1 MSEQL
6 VPEIRVAGFDGEW
19 VDLPFNQMAHR
30 RSSIVPAKGLPQLEY
45 EDIESGFGR
54 LNKDLRDKTSQKNGI
69 RFERGDVLFGKLRP
83 YLKNWFLPDF
93 EGLAVGDFWVLAPDT
108 CTGSYLYG
116 LIQAP
121 RFTVASSISSGSKMP
136 RSDWPF
142 VSHTSFASPVSRE
155 EQDSVGS
162 TFLRLERLV
171 NEHRQKHRQL
181 QQAKASLMQ
190 RMFAAPGES
199 EPEIRFEGFTGAWQE
214 LPLLDLIESIV
225 DFRGR
230 TPKKLGMNWAKSG
243 HLALS
248 ANNVKPGYIDFHRDV
263 HYGDEAL
270 YQNWMGGRELYEGQV
285 LFTTEAPMGNVAQVP
300 DNRGYILSQRVIA
313 FVPNKN
319 QLGDDFLRVLL
330 ESPPVVSQLNSL
342 LSGGTAKGVSQ
353 KALSAVL
360 IKVPQDLGEQRRV
373 AALFL
378 NLDLLTQAEAQYVSK
393 LQQVKSAL
401 LQKMFV

>member
-6 VPEIRVAGFDGEW
+6 VPQIRVAGFDGEW

-142 VSHTSFASPVSRE
+142 VSQTSFASPVSRE

-171 NEHRQKHRQL
+171 NEHRQKHRRL

-190 RMFAAPGES
+190 RMFPAPGET
-199 EPEIRFEGFTGAWQE
+199 EPEIRLGGFTGDWPGRE
-214 LPLLDLIESIV
+214 LGDLGHAIAGFGFPNVEQGGRVGTPFYKVSDMNLPGNSRRMTTANNYVTKDQIERLSWRPVSDVPAIIFAKVGAAIFLGRKRIADRPFLIDNNMMAFGIGHRQLDVAFARTVFERLNLSSLVQVGALPSFNPPALESLTVSIPATVAEQQAIGAFFAKLDDLIE
-225 DFRGR
+225 
-230 TPKKLGMNWAKSG
+230 
-243 HLALS
+243 
-248 ANNVKPGYIDFHRDV
+248 
-263 HYGDEAL
+263 
-270 YQNWMGGRELYEGQV
+270 
-285 LFTTEAPMGNVAQVP
+285 
-300 DNRGYILSQRVIA
+300 
-313 FVPNKN
+313 
-319 QLGDDFLRVLL
+319 
-330 ESPPVVSQLNSL
+330 
-342 LSGGTAKGVSQ
+342 
-353 KALSAVL
+353 
-360 IKVPQDLGEQRRV
+360 
-373 AALFL
+373 
-378 NLDLLTQAEAQYVSK
+378 AEVQYVSK